1 MLLGMLFADNC
12 YAQES
17 KIEEWPGTL
26 KRDGKQKESVI
37 FLVKISDKGPFIMKM
52 IYADT
57 PFEFKQQEIKGDTL
71 TFYWTPGDDDVKCE
85 LKREGDDKYVG
96 TCLTEDSD
104 NKIEMRIKQSKQAS
118 KVTNNKEQDNHKR
131 EDKEKNKESKKEES

>member
-1 MLLGMLFADNC
+1 MKITRVHQAFAMLLGMLFAVNC

-17 KIEEWPGTL
+17 TVEEWSGTL
-26 KRDGKQKESVI
+26 KREGKQKESVT
-37 FLVKISDKGPFIMKM
+37 FYVKISDEGPFIMKM

-57 PFEFKQQEIKGDTL
+57 PFEFKLQEFKDDTL

-96 TCLTEDSD
+96 KCLTEDSD
-104 NKIEMRIKQSKQAS
+104 NKIEMRITPSKQAS
-118 KVTNNKEQDNHKR
+118 KVS
-131 EDKEKNKESKKEES
+131 KN